1 MPLTVTPGN
10 HGPSSLLL
18 GLFTPDGTLNFVD
31 LTQNFQGIII
41 SSSLHSPNIS
51 CQLRINDPVD
61 LLGQLK
67 ITGEEVIVC
76 TWQTPNFNDSKPAHK
91 ERLACFR
98 LTRIDNV
105 TIDKETNRV
114 QSYNLSGVHE
124 LAYVQQF
131 SSVDNFF
138 SGTVSDAAK
147 KVFDKALN
155 KAEEL
160 GTSIFYP
167 KKCKFTVDETNG
179 VNDFIIPSETPFDT
193 MSYLQSWAQDTGDL
207 NTNLFLFYQDLE
219 GYNFRNLDNL
229 VMETYPAGRDHHTYR
244 YDPIVKRQGI
254 VNPLKAEE
262 ILQIKQVSRFNAY
275 KHASDGNLHT
285 SVATVD
291 YLSKSVER
299 TDLKYELDK
308 SKLGPAQTLYPVEK
322 DYLEKFAKESN
333 STDWLYVNK
342 GLPNF
347 IDNSSSHLK
356 KKVLG
361 TIFFNNI
368 VQIVIPGNSSLDV
381 GQVLRINTFKPNIKS
396 STGQVSEE
404 DKDINGN
411 YLIKDILHD
420 LKADSYY
427 QVITLCRT
435 GKEPY

>member
-1 MPLTVTPGN
+1 MPLTITPGN
-10 HGPSSLLL
+10 HGVSSILL
-18 GLFTPDGTLNFVD
+18 GLFTPDGALNYID
-31 LTQNFQGIII
+31 LTSNFQGIII
-41 SSSLHSPNIS
+41 KSSLHSPNIS

-76 TWQTPNFNDSKPAHK
+76 TWQTPNFDESKPAHK
-91 ERLACFR
+91 QRLACFR
-98 LTRIDNV
+98 LTKIDNV
-105 TIDKETNRV
+105 TIEKDNNKT
-114 QSYNLSGVHE
+114 QSYNLNGVHE

-131 SSVDNFF
+131 ASVDNFF
-138 SGTVSDAAK
+138 SGTISDAAK
-147 KVFDKALN
+147 KIFDKALN
-155 KAEEL
+155 KADEL

-167 KKCKFTVDETNG
+167 KKCKFTVDDTSG
-179 VNDFIIPSETPFDT
+179 VNDFTIPSETPFDS
-193 MSYLQSWAQDTGDL
+193 MSYLQSWAQDTGDY

-219 GYNFRNLDNL
+219 GYNFRNLDSL
-229 VMETYPAGRDHHTYR
+229 VSETYPAGRDHHTYR

-254 VNPLKAEE
+254 VNPKKAEE
-262 ILQIKQVSRFNAY
+262 IIQIKQVSRFNTY

-291 YLSKSVER
+291 YLAKSVER
-299 TDLKYELDK
+299 TDLKYDLTP
-308 SKLGPAQTLYPVEK
+308 GPSQTLYPVDK

-347 IDNSSSHLK
+347 IDNSNSHLK

-368 VQIVIPGNSSLDV
+368 VQIIIPGNSSLDI
-381 GQVLRINTFKPNIKS
+381 GQVLRIIVYSPNIG
-396 STGQVSEE
+396 STTGKESEE
-404 DKDINGN
+404 NKEINGN

-427 QVITLCRT
+427 QIITLCRT